1 MDLNHY
7 TNEGATALV
16 TQLFESILSPG
27 PYTIHPLCQSLPR
40 ERLSALPSMERR
52 IPTPSHFSLCTEVR
66 AASFLH
72 PERCR
77 KKQNN
82 EAGLIPCSFCLF
94 LTLGKWDSCV
104 EAKAT
109 RSEIAACGKTLFS
122 IFWSLQCPADSE
134 FALRDAQGLRC
145 ICQITA
151 EQGMSSGHGFPESDK
166 EVLQRITCTH
176 SSVTRR
182 THVEEG

>member
-1 MDLNHY
+1 MDLNHHPS
-7 TNEGATALV
+7 EGATALV

-27 PYTIHPLCQSLPR
+27 SYTIHPLCQSLPK

-52 IPTPSHFSLCTEVR
+52 IPTSSHFSQYAEVR
-66 AASFLH
+66 AASLL
-72 PERCR
+72 PSERCR

-82 EAGLIPCSFCLF
+82 EAGLILCSFCLF

-104 EAKAT
+104 ETKAT

-134 FALRDAQGLRC
+134 LCPQRC
-145 ICQITA
+145 PRTEVHLPNYCWA
-151 EQGMSSGHGFPESDK
+151 GMSSEQGFQSQTRKCCK
-166 EVLQRITCTH
+166 EL
-176 SSVTRR
+176 
-182 THVEEG
+182 HVQTVQ